1 MPPLLL
7 LLASIA
13 CVLAL
18 SAAPVSV
25 ALAADPEPTEE
36 ATDADGQAPVASHPG
51 YVQIK
56 EISLPIFSDGGVDR
70 VYEMDLAIE
79 VVTPGAA
86 VDALRQEP
94 RVRDAVYTSLYARI
108 QTDSTMTRQGMLDIR
123 RVRAAV
129 YSAVVDIL
137 GQDVVTN
144 VQVMRINQ
152 FALY

>member
-1 MPPLLL
+1 MPPLPT
-7 LLASIA
+7 LLALIA
-13 CVLAL
+13 CVFTL

-36 ATDADGQAPVASHPG
+36 GEEAPVASHPG
-51 YVQIK
+51 YVQVK

-70 VYEMDLAIE
+70 VYELDLAIE
-79 VVTPGAA
+79 VISPGAA
-86 VDALRQEP
+86 VDAFRMEP
-94 RVRDAVYTSLYARI
+94 RIRDAVYTSLYSRI
-108 QTDSTMTRQGMLDIR
+108 QNDSTMTRQGMLDIR